1 MAEKFSWL
9 LTLVIL
15 AHFRH
20 LSLMYLQLAWRNIWR
35 NPRRTI
41 VILFA
46 VIIGVWSMVLLGA
59 LMRGIAVGMI
69 KNGIATLTGHIQI
82 HHRGY
87 RNDPAIENSITDPQV
102 VEKALNELLPPGS
115 HWSGRVRVNAIVN
128 NARHSSGITLVGIEP
143 LAEAKVSFIGKAISR
158 GRYLEANDLNGII
171 VGEALLEKFETTIG
185 HKLVLMSQDTNQE
198 IASRAFHIRGSFR
211 AEMESTEK
219 QFVFV
224 NRAAAQKMLRLGN
237 GISEISILLPEDGES
252 RKVCHQLE
260 SALPSNTFEIQ
271 DWHELLP
278 FQTAYLKI
286 LDGFMWFWFLIVFV
300 AMGFGI
306 VNTTLMAVFERM
318 REFGL
323 MKALGMKPWWILRE
337 VLVESFLLLICGI
350 FIGNCLG
357 FLSIYA
363 LSGSGIDLSAL
374 AAGAEYAGMSRIIY
388 PAVAIKD
395 VMVANLTVLLLG
407 LLVSLY
413 PAIKA
418 SRFTPVQA
426 LAYT

>member
-1 MAEKFSWL
+1 
-9 LTLVIL
+9 
-15 AHFRH
+15 
-20 LSLMYLQLAWRNIWR
+20 MYLQLAWRNIWR
-35 NPRRTI
+35 NPRRTV
-41 VILFA
+41 VILTA
-46 VIIGVWSMVLLGA
+46 VIIGLWSMIFLGA

-82 HHRGY
+82 HHKGY
-87 RNDPAIENSITDPQV
+87 RDDPAIENSMFNPQV
-102 VEKALNELLPPGS
+102 VEKVLREVLP
-115 HWSGRVRVNAIVN
+115 SGARWTSRVRVNAIAN
-128 NARHSSGITLVGIEP
+128 NARHSTGVTMVGIDPP
-143 LAEAKVSFIGKAISR
+143 LEAQISFIGSAISR
-158 GRYLEANDLNGII
+158 GHYLAQDDANSIL
-171 VGEALLEKFETTIG
+171 VGEALLEKFETKIG
-185 HKLVLMSQDTNQE
+185 HKLVLMSQDKGQE
-198 IASRAFHIRGSFR
+198 IASRAFRIAGVFR

-224 NRAAAQKMLRLGN
+224 TRSAAQEMLKMGN
-237 GISEISILLPEDGES
+237 GISEIAILLSDGYEN
-252 RKVCHQLE
+252 RNVYKKLKA
-260 SALPSNTFEIQ
+260 ALPADQFEVHS
-271 DWHELLP
+271 WRELLP

-286 LDGFMWFWFLIVFV
+286 LDGFMWFWFLVVFV

-337 VLVESFLLLICGI
+337 VLVESFLLLMCGLI
-350 FIGNCLG
+350 IGNLLG

-388 PAVAIKD
+388 PAVAARD
-395 VMVANLTVLLLG
+395 VWVANLTVLLLG

-426 LAYT
+426 LTHI

>member
-1 MAEKFSWL
+1 
-9 LTLVIL
+9 
-15 AHFRH
+15 
-20 LSLMYLQLAWRNIWR
+20 MYLQLAWRNIWR
-35 NPRRTI
+35 NPRRTV
-41 VILFA
+41 VILTA
-46 VIIGVWSMVLLGA
+46 VIIGLWSMIFLGA

-82 HHRGY
+82 HHKGY
-87 RNDPAIENSITDPQV
+87 RDDPAIENSMFNPQV
-102 VEKALNELLPPGS
+102 VEKVLREVLP
-115 HWSGRVRVNAIVN
+115 SGARWTSRVRVNAIAN
-128 NARHSSGITLVGIEP
+128 NARHSTGVTMVGIDPP
-143 LAEAKVSFIGKAISR
+143 LEAQISFIGSAISR
-158 GRYLEANDLNGII
+158 GHYLAQDDANSIL
-171 VGEALLEKFETTIG
+171 VGEALLEKFETKIG
-185 HKLVLMSQDTNQE
+185 HKLVLMSQDKGQE
-198 IASRAFHIRGSFR
+198 IASRAFRIAGVFR

-224 NRAAAQKMLRLGN
+224 TRSAAQEMLKMGN
-237 GISEISILLPEDGES
+237 GISEIAILLSDGYEN
-252 RKVCHQLE
+252 RNVYKKLKA
-260 SALPSNTFEIQ
+260 ALPADQFEVHS
-271 DWHELLP
+271 WRELLP

-286 LDGFMWFWFLIVFV
+286 LDGFMWFWFLVVFV

-337 VLVESFLLLICGI
+337 VLVESFLLLMCGLI
-350 FIGNCLG
+350 IGNLLG

-388 PAVAIKD
+388 PAVAARD
-395 VMVANLTVLLLG
+395 VWVANLTVLLLG

-413 PAIKA
+413 PALKA

-426 LAYT
+426 LTHI

>member
-1 MAEKFSWL
+1 
-9 LTLVIL
+9 
-15 AHFRH
+15 
-20 LSLMYLQLAWRNIWR
+20 MYLQLAWRNIWR
-35 NPRRTI
+35 NPRRTA
-41 VILFA
+41 VILTA
-46 VIIGVWSMVLLGA
+46 VIIGVWSMIFLGA
-59 LMRGIAVGMI
+59 LMRGIAVGMV

-82 HHRGY
+82 HHKGY
-87 RNDPAIENSITDPQV
+87 RQDPAIENSMFDLQV
-102 VEKALNELLPPGS
+102 IEKALGQSLPPGS
-115 HWSGRVRVNAIVN
+115 QWTHRVRVNAIAN
-128 NARHSSGITLVGIEP
+128 NARHSSGVTLVGIDP
-143 LAEAKVSFIGKAISR
+143 AAEAKISFIGTAISK
-158 GRYLEANDLNGII
+158 GDYLDQTETSGILI
-171 VGEALLEKFETTIG
+171 GQALLDKFETKLG
-185 HKLVLMSQDTNQE
+185 RKLVLMSQDKAQE
-198 IASRAFHIRGSFR
+198 IASRAFRIVGVFR

-224 NRAAAQKMLRLGN
+224 SRSAAQKMLKLGQ
-237 GISEISILLPEDGES
+237 GISEIAMLLPDGHENHEVYH
-252 RKVCHQLE
+252 KLKT
-260 SALPSNTFEIQ
+260 ALPANQFEVHS
-271 DWHELLP
+271 WRELLP

-286 LDGFMWFWFLIVFV
+286 LDGFMWFWFLVVFV

-337 VLVESFLLLICGI
+337 VLVESFLLLLCGLLV
-350 FIGNCLG
+350 GNLLG

-388 PAVAIKD
+388 PAIATKD

-426 LAYT
+426 LAHT

>member
-1 MAEKFSWL
+1 
-9 LTLVIL
+9 
-15 AHFRH
+15 
-20 LSLMYLQLAWRNIWR
+20 MYLQLAWRNIWR

-41 VILFA
+41 VILVA
-46 VIIGVWSMVLLGA
+46 VFIGVWSMVLLGA

-82 HHRGY
+82 HHKGY
-87 RNDPAIENSITDPQV
+87 HDDPAIENSITDAQL
-102 VEKALNELLPPGS
+102 VEKTLNELLPPGAL
-115 HWSGRVRVNAIVN
+115 WSSRVRVNAIVN
-128 NARHSSGITLVGIEP
+128 NARHSSGVTMVGIDP
-143 LAEAKVSFIGKAISR
+143 AKEAKVSFIGTAISS
-158 GRYLEANDLNGII
+158 GRYLEPNDSDGIVI
-171 VGEALLEKFETTIG
+171 GEALLEKFETRIG
-185 HKLVLMSQDTNQE
+185 HKLVLMSQDANQE
-198 IASRAFHIRGSFR
+198 IASRAFRIVGTFK

-224 NRAAAQKMLRLGN
+224 TLAASQKMLKLGA
-237 GISEISILLPEDGES
+237 GISEISIVLPQGYENPDVYHKLKS
-252 RKVCHQLE
+252 V
-260 SALPSNTFEIQ
+260 LPSDKFEVHSWQ
-271 DWHELLP
+271 ELLP

-300 AMGFGI
+300 AMGFGV

-337 VLVESFLLLICGI
+337 VLVESFLILICGMV
-350 FIGNCLG
+350 IGNFMG

-374 AAGAEYAGMSRIIY
+374 AAGAEYAGMTRIIY

-395 VMVANLTVLLLG
+395 VIVANLTILLLG

-426 LAYT
+426 LAHT